1 VEDARTRLETEAR
14 ALGNDV
20 TERIA
25 ELGSAIQASL
35 VAVAVT
41 MVAAMLLGLATAAT
55 LYAVGLPLFAA
66 LWIVTGVA
74 LVVVTVLLRS
84 AWRSGRR
91 VIAPFLHRRD
101 P

>member
-1 VEDARTRLETEAR
+1 MEDTRTRLETEAR

-20 TERIA
+20 AERIA

-55 LYAVGLPLFAA
+55 LYAVGLPLVAA
-66 LWIVTGVA
+66 LWIVTAVA
-74 LVVVTVLLRS
+74 LLVVTVLLRS